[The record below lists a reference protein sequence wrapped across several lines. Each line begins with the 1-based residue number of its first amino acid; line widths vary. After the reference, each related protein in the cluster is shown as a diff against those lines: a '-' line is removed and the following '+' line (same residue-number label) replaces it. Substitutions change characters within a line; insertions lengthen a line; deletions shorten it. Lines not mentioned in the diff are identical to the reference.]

1 MFYLQLLFF
10 CVTLPHDLDYLKNC
24 SRYMTFYIF
33 GCKSV
38 GFNDLL
44 VQKILCVREK
54 KFARNVQNP
63 SQIFHSQVF
72 HRLIE
77 QLWNFYVSSQRTEHL
92 VVNSRIKYLK
102 NVVLLFLMS
111 EPCVWWY
118 IDETYYLTIIVV
130 KYKVNSFNTKDSL
143 VFAGIRKLI
152 VLLLRLIYH
161 LVCLYRLVLSFDLA

>member
-1 MFYLQLLFF
+1 MFDLQFLFF

-38 GFNDLL
+38 CFNDLL

-72 HRLIE
+72 HRLIK
-77 QLWNFYVSSQRTEHL
+77 QLWNFYVCSQRTEHL
-92 VVNSRIKYLK
+92 MVNSRVECLK
-102 NVVLLFLMS
+102 HVVLLLLVS

-118 IDETYYLTIIVV
+118 IDEAYCLTIIVV
-130 KYKVNSFNTKDSL
+130 KYKVNSFNTKYSL
-143 VFAGIRKLI
+143 FFAGIR
-152 VLLLRLIYH
+152 
-161 LVCLYRLVLSFDLA
+161 